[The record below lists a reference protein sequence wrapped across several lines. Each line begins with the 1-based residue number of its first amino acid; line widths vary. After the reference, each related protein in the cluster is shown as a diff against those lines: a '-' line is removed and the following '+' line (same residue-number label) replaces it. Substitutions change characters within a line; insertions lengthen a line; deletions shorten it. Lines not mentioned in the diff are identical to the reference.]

1 MAKSH
6 GSLRGIEAKIE
17 YHPAFEELGTL
28 YESWKRSAINWMQTE
43 KLSESLVEK
52 RLMKRFNIQWAWAD
66 SIATEAR
73 TCLNQLKT
81 AKANNI
87 AKLELQIQ
95 AKTTAAFKLITTLE
109 KTLKLA
115 TKKGFPHLQARNK
128 FWHQLLGLKSKIEK
142 IASLKRK
149 LKQLKN
155 TERLHICFGSQKLFN
170 AQHNLAEN
178 GYKTQEEW
186 GLDWRKKRSGRFF
199 CVGKSQSGGGT
210 MMKVFS
216 LQEDGLYKLQVQLPR
231 PLQKK
236 YGQKIQ
242 LEFSVSD
249 RSGRYRSSD
258 LDYAINSLKPSEITR
273 SSSTSFNK
281 LSI

>member
-6 GSLRGIEAKIE
+6 GSLTGIEAKIE
-17 YHPAFEELGTL
+17 YHPVFEELGEL
-28 YESWKRSAINWMQTE
+28 YESWKRSAVNWMQTE
-43 KLSESLVEK
+43 KLSESEVEK

-66 SIATEAR
+66 SIATEA
-73 TCLNQLKT
+73 TQCLNQLKT
-81 AKANNI
+81 AKDNNI
-87 AKLELQIQ
+87 TKLELQIQ
-95 AKTTAAFKLITTLE
+95 AKTTAAKKLITKLE

-115 TKKGFPHLQARNK
+115 TKKGFPHLQARNI
-128 FWHQLLGLKSKIEK
+128 FFHQLLGLKSKIQK

-186 GLDWRKKRSGRFF
+186 GLDWRKKRSGRFL
-199 CVGKSQSGGGT
+199 CVGKSQPGGGT
-210 MMKVFS
+210 MLKVFP
-216 LQEDGLYKLQVQLPR
+216 LKEDGLYQLQVQLPR
-231 PLQKK
+231 PLQDK

-242 LEFSVSD
+242 LEF
-249 RSGRYRSSD
+249 
-258 LDYAINSLKPSEITR
+258 
-273 SSSTSFNK
+273 
-281 LSI
+281 